1 MVNQPQRIATI
12 TLNPAIDQ
20 TVSIPN
26 FQAGQV
32 NRVTEAQ
39 SDPGGKGVNVAS
51 FLADFG
57 MEVSVSGFLGEENT
71 HLFER
76 LFAQKGIHDRFV
88 RIPGSTRIG
97 IKIIDEVNRQTTD
110 VNFPGLAPRPDDIE
124 ALFRVVDELAE
135 SCEWFVLSGSIPAG
149 VPQDI
154 YQRLVVSIKTR
165 GNLVALDTSGKGL
178 LQALSVKPDLV
189 KPNVY
194 ELEEVMERSL
204 NSPELIEQAAGELN
218 QQGIETVVVSMGEKG
233 AVFVQSGE
241 IFLAQPPQV
250 AVKSTV
256 GAGDAMIAGMV
267 AGLIQGNSLAD
278 CARLATAFSISA
290 ITRVGSGLP
299 PLKTIQSYTKKVT
312 IKSLKRSN
320 LNRKGA

>member
-1 MVNQPQRIATI
+1 MVDQTQRIATI

-32 NRVTEAQ
+32 NRVTASQ

-57 MEVSVSGFLGEENT
+57 LTVSVSGFLGEENT

-76 LFAQKGIHDRFV
+76 LFTEKGIKDRFV

-97 IKIIDEVNRQTTD
+97 IKIIDEINRQTTD
-110 VNFPGLAPRPDDIE
+110 VNFPGLAPRSQDIE
-124 ALFRVVDELAE
+124 ALFGRVDELAE
-135 SCEWFVLSGSIPAG
+135 DCKWFVLSGSIPAG
-149 VPQDI
+149 VPADI

-178 LQALSVKPDLV
+178 QQALSVKPDLV

-218 QQGIETVVVSMGEKG
+218 RQGIETVVVSMGEKG

-241 IFLAQPPQV
+241 TVLAQPPQV
-250 AVKSTV
+250 EVKSTV

-267 AGLIQGNSLAD
+267 AGLMQGKSLAD

-299 PLKTIQSYTKKVT
+299 ALKTIQSTMKQVT
-312 IKSLKRSN
+312 IKSLNRSN
-320 LNRKGA
+320 

>member
-1 MVNQPQRIATI
+1 MEDQLPRITTI

-32 NRVTEAQ
+32 NRVTASQ

-57 MEVSVSGFLGEENT
+57 MPVCVSGFLGEENP

-76 LFAQKGIHDRFV
+76 LFAQKGITDRFV
-88 RIPGSTRIG
+88 RIPGSTRTG
-97 IKIIDEVNRQTTD
+97 IKIIDEINRQTTD
-110 VNFPGLAPRPDDIE
+110 VNFPGLTPRPQDIE

-135 SCEWFVLSGSIPAG
+135 ACDWFVLSGSIPAG
-149 VPQDI
+149 VPVDI
-154 YQRLVVSIKTR
+154 YQRLVVRIKS
-165 GNLVALDTSGKGL
+165 GGKSVALDTSGEGL
-178 LQALSVKPDLV
+178 AQALSVKPDLV
-189 KPNVY
+189 KPNVF
-194 ELEEVMERSL
+194 ELEEVVQRSL
-204 NSPELIEQAAGELN
+204 NSPELIVQAAVALN
-218 QQGIETVVVSMGEKG
+218 QQGIQTVVISMGEQG
-233 AVFVQSGE
+233 AVYVQSNQVV
-241 IFLAQPPQV
+241 IAQPPHV

-256 GAGDAMIAGMV
+256 GAGDAMIAGTV
-267 AGLIQGNSLAD
+267 AGLIQGFSLSE

-299 PLKTIQSYTKKVT
+299 SQDTIRSYMKQVTIQS
-312 IKSLKRSN
+312 
-320 LNRKGA
+320 LNRSK

>member
-1 MVNQPQRIATI
+1 MNDRPPSIATV

-20 TVSIPN
+20 TVSIPD

-32 NRVTEAQ
+32 NRVIDSQ

-57 MEVSVSGFLGEENT
+57 LAVSVTGFLGEENT

-76 LFAQKGIHDRFV
+76 LFAKKGIKDRFV
-88 RIPGSTRIG
+88 RIPGSTRTG

-110 VNFPGLAPRPDDIE
+110 VNFPGLAPRPQDIE
-124 ALFRVVDELAE
+124 ALFRVIEDLAE
-135 SCEWFVLSGSIPAG
+135 ACDWFVLSGSIPAG
-149 VPQDI
+149 VPADI

-165 GNLVALDTSGKGL
+165 GKSVALDTSGESL
-178 LQALSVKPDLV
+178 RQALSVKPDLV
-189 KPNVY
+189 KPNVF
-194 ELEEVMERSL
+194 ELAEVMGRPL
-204 NSPELIEQAAGELN
+204 NSLEFIEQAVAELT
-218 QQGIETVVVSMGEKG
+218 QQGIPKVVVSMGKQG
-233 AVFVQSGE
+233 AIFAQSGE
-241 IFLAQPPQV
+241 MLIAAPPLV

-256 GAGDAMIAGMV
+256 GAGDAMIAGVV
-267 AGLIQGNSLAD
+267 AGLIQGKSLAE

-299 PLKTIQSYTKKVT
+299 PLKTIQSYMKQVS
-312 IKSLKRSN
+312 IQDLSRSN
-320 LNRKGA
+320 

>member
-1 MVNQPQRIATI
+1 MEEQHSRITTI

-26 FQAGQV
+26 FQIGQV
-32 NRVTEAQ
+32 NRVTGSQ

-57 MEVSVSGFLGEENT
+57 MPVCVTGFLGEDNP

-76 LFAQKGIHDRFV
+76 LFAQKSIHDRFV
-88 RIPGSTRIG
+88 RIPGSTRTG
-97 IKIIDEVNRQTTD
+97 IKIIDELNRLTTD
-110 VNFPGLAPRPDDIE
+110 VNFPGLTPRPQDIE

-135 SCEWFVLSGSIPAG
+135 TCDWFVLSGSIPAG
-149 VPQDI
+149 IPVDI
-154 YQRLVVSIKTR
+154 YQRLVVRIKSS
-165 GNLVALDTSGKGL
+165 GKSVALDTSGEGL
-178 LQALSVKPDLV
+178 RQALQVKPDLV
-189 KPNVY
+189 KPNVF
-194 ELEEVMERSL
+194 ELEEVMQRSL
-204 NSPELIEQAAGELN
+204 NSSDLMMQAALELN
-218 QQGIETVVVSMGEKG
+218 QQGIQTVVISMGEQG

-241 IFLAQPPQV
+241 AVIAQPPHV

-267 AGLIQGNSLAD
+267 AGLIQGISLSE

-290 ITRVGSGLP
+290 ISRVGSGLP
-299 PLKTIQSYTKKVT
+299 PQNTIRSYMKQVNIQS
-312 IKSLKRSN
+312 LNRSN
-320 LNRKGA
+320 